1 MKFSISVLLRHK
13 RLLAVVPFL
22 GVPLAVF
29 ELSGLAWNHAYR
41 SSVNFAPP
49 VHPPAT

>member
-29 ELSGLAWNHAYR
+29 ELSGLRDHFNIEFSR
-41 SSVNFAPP
+41 VL
-49 VHPPAT
+49 